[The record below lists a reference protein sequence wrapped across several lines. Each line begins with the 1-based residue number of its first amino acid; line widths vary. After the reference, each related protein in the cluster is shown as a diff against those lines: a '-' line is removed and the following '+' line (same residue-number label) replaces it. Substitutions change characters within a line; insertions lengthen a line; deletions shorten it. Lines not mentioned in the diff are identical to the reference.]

1 MSDTCSHAKIS
12 VAMSFQFASLFSLI
26 SGKLFGRSHFNI
38 SHIIYSQR
46 SGYCTISHQPSRYSK
61 HIREF
66 EGRDA
71 SRRASLNL
79 PKVAYPLYP
88 ASAYQPYSFHLPD
101 TYRIDQ
107 FYEVNWN
114 RYPGGIYSA
123 GGIGDGD
130 KSHVDKY
137 VP

>member
-1 MSDTCSHAKIS
+1 MSDTFSRAKIS
-12 VAMSFQFASLFSLI
+12 VAISSQLASLSSLI
-26 SGKLFGRSHFNI
+26 RGNLFGTLI
-38 SHIIYSQR
+38 STQVS
-46 SGYCTISHQPSRYSK
+46 SSAASVCCTISHQLSRYSK

-79 PKVAYPLYP
+79 PKVSYPLYP

-123 GGIGDGD
+123 GGIADGD

-137 VP
+137 DP